1 MRDTILFG
9 DCRETLKEFDE
20 QARTCITSPPYY
32 GLRDYGGEDK
42 QIGQEQTPDEFIEQ
56 LVSVF
61 REVRN
66 VLTDDGTLWVNLGDS
81 YYNYR
86 PGKGQSYP
94 KQSVSKTKQDLPDK
108 CNKRGN
114 KLDGLKEKDLIGI
127 PWLFAFAMRNDGWY
141 LRQDIIWHKPNPM
154 PESVRDRC
162 TKSHEYIFLFSKNKK
177 YFYDNEAIKEPAK
190 DWGTRD
196 RTNGKYHNEGTGLQP
211 HSGLTKSYPT
221 KNKRS
226 VWSVTVKPYKEAHFA
241 TYPPDLIE
249 PCILAGSEE
258 GDTVLDPF
266 MGAGTT
272 AAVAK
277 SLNRHYIGCELNEDY
292 GNLIQKRIQ
301 DYQPVNKVAQE
312 PCINILDI
320 I

>member
-20 QARTCITSPPYY
+20 QARMCVTSPPYY

-86 PGKGQSYP
+86 PSKGQSYP
-94 KQSVSKTKQDLPDK
+94 KQTVSKTKQDLPDK
-108 CNKRGN
+108 CSKRGN

-162 TKSHEYIFLFSKNKK
+162 TNCLLYTSPS
-177 YFYDNEAIKEPAK
+177 P
-190 DWGTRD
+190 RD
-196 RTNGKYHNEGTGLQP
+196 
-211 HSGLTKSYPT
+211 S
-221 KNKRS
+221 
-226 VWSVTVKPYKEAHFA
+226 
-241 TYPPDLIE
+241 
-249 PCILAGSEE
+249 
-258 GDTVLDPF
+258 
-266 MGAGTT
+266 
-272 AAVAK
+272 
-277 SLNRHYIGCELNEDY
+277 
-292 GNLIQKRIQ
+292 
-301 DYQPVNKVAQE
+301 
-312 PCINILDI
+312 
-320 I
+320 